1 MNDTYI
7 IITPCKNEANSLHDL
22 FKSVIDQTIKP
33 SLWVIVNDGSQDDS
47 RSIILKYCDKY
58 SWIKMVD
65 LPERPRDSFY
75 RYSEV
80 CKVGFDYVVK
90 FAKKENIDFQFIGLI
105 DADLIIEKLLFEKL
119 IIRLKEIANLGLVSG
134 GIYYKIKNKMI
145 LEKNKEIFGAP
156 RLWKKQCFL
165 DTGGYQVT
173 TTPDVVSNIKCIVNG
188 WDILQVKDAQA
199 IQIRKTFSAEGLLK
213 GWYRNGVSQYIV
225 GFHPI
230 FAFLKSI
237 KRCFIKPYYTGIAY
251 FFGYFSQ
258 LFLLKDR
265 TNDQEVYYY
274 NYVTRRQNEIEY
286 LKKKLNKA
294 ITYFTIN

>member
-105 DADLIIEKLLFEKL
+105 DADLIIEIKSAYSGSHLSFL
-119 IIRLKEIANLGLVSG
+119 IILSLLAIKIAGS
-134 GIYYKIKNKMI
+134 
-145 LEKNKEIFGAP
+145 P
-156 RLWKKQCFL
+156 
-165 DTGGYQVT
+165 
-173 TTPDVVSNIKCIVNG
+173 
-188 WDILQVKDAQA
+188 
-199 IQIRKTFSAEGLLK
+199 LLL
-213 GWYRNGVSQYIV
+213 S
-225 GFHPI
+225 
-230 FAFLKSI
+230 
-237 KRCFIKPYYTGIAY
+237 
-251 FFGYFSQ
+251 
-258 LFLLKDR
+258 
-265 TNDQEVYYY
+265 
-274 NYVTRRQNEIEY
+274 
-286 LKKKLNKA
+286 
-294 ITYFTIN
+294 